1 MSVIHTGLASRGIGE
16 KIVKIV
22 GNSYYHSSFFL
33 VVLMNSYIS
42 SGRILLS
49 VTKNVVDH
57 WWPEETEKDLE
68 KGNDRPDR
76 SFIESTDDFLRT
88 NR

>member
-1 MSVIHTGLASRGIGE
+1 M
-16 KIVKIV
+16 K
-22 GNSYYHSSFFL
+22 
-33 VVLMNSYIS
+33 SYIS

-57 WWPEETEKDLE
+57 WWPEKTEKYLE

-88 NR
+88 NRYPRK